1 MNIVYE
7 RCAGIDVHQRSVV
20 VCAITPD
27 QHGQRHKQ
35 QDTFSTMMPDLLRM
49 RQWFERLGVTHVA
62 MESTGS
68 FWKPIFNVL
77 EGHVEVLVVNAQHLK
92 AVPGRKTDL
101 KDAEWI
107 ADLLQHGLLRPSF
120 VPPAFQRERRELTR
134 YRSSVVEERSRTINR
149 LQKILE
155 DTNLKLSAVAT
166 DLMGLSAREMLA
178 ALLAGETNPSV
189 LAQLARG
196 KMRAKRDLLVQALQ
210 GQFKPHHR
218 LLISEQLTHI
228 DALDEEIEHLSADI
242 AQRLRPYEAQLK
254 RLETIPGM
262 KRRLAEVILA
272 EIGPDMQRFPSA
284 RHLASWAGMCPGNR
298 QSAGKRLSGKTHKG
312 DPWLRTALV
321 EAAHAAT
328 HCKDSYLAAQYHR
341 LVLRRGGKKATIA
354 VGHTLLVIVYHVLA
368 DAKDSQELGGNYF
381 DEQDRQAVQKR
392 LVHRLEKLGY
402 EVTLAPISPAA

>member
-7 RCAGIDVHQRSVV
+7 RCVGIDVHKRNVV
-20 VCAITPD
+20 VCTITPD
-27 QHGQRHKQ
+27 AQGQRQKEQ
-35 QDTFSTMMPDLLRM
+35 RTFSTMIPDLLRM
-49 RQWFERLGVTHVA
+49 RQWFQSLNVTHGA

-77 EGHVEVLVVNAQHLK
+77 ERHMEVLVVNAQHLK

-120 VPPAFQRERRELTR
+120 VPPAFQRELRELTR
-134 YRSSVVEERSRTINR
+134 YRTSVIEERSRTINR

-155 DTNLKLSAVAT
+155 DTNIKLSAVAS
-166 DLMGLSAREMLA
+166 DLMGQSAREMLA
-178 ALLAGETNPSV
+178 ALVAGEADPTV

-196 KMRAKRDLLVQALQ
+196 KMRAKHDLLVQALQ

-218 LLISEQLTHI
+218 VLISEQLAHI
-228 DALDEEIEHLSADI
+228 DTLDEEIERLSAEI

-254 RLETIPGM
+254 RLETIPGI

-298 QSAGKRLSGKTHKG
+298 ESAGKRERRQNTQGEPMVANGSG
-312 DPWLRTALV
+312 
-321 EAAHAAT
+321 
-328 HCKDSYLAAQYHR
+328 
-341 LVLRRGGKKATIA
+341 
-354 VGHTLLVIVYHVLA
+354 
-368 DAKDSQELGGNYF
+368 
-381 DEQDRQAVQKR
+381 
-392 LVHRLEKLGY
+392 
-402 EVTLAPISPAA
+402 